1 MTDLKAG
8 FLCNDEN
15 MLDETDVALVG
26 ALFFDPRATFDALG
40 HVAGVSA
47 STASRRLR
55 RLAESRTIRVVGE
68 VSWHL
73 FSQTYPVH
81 AWISVSGREHSA
93 VARDIAQLPEAQHVA
108 TLYGREPV
116 FATLHGRND
125 IDTVRVIDQIHCIDG
140 VSAVYTLPV
149 LQWAVKASGWNPML
163 LSGEHLERAKE
174 VLPLDAPP
182 HLPQITATT
191 QPPCTETEVAAL
203 HALQRDGRLTATELS
218 GVIGTS
224 IPTAQR
230 LINRLIDDGWF
241 RPRVECNL
249 PAIGMGCKF
258 LVRIQS
264 NPQHTE
270 SVLREISPHPANRFV
285 TQIAGD
291 SDVFATGVCRNR
303 HELTTILNH
312 DFAAIHGLKATQ
324 TNIIARD
331 WKRYWTSI
339 DADGNLGQFSPPT
352 LWPGN

>member
-1 MTDLKAG
+1 MPELKPRV
-8 FLCNDEN
+8 LCNDEN
-15 MLDETDVALVG
+15 MLDETDVVLVG

-55 RLAESRTIRVVGE
+55 RLVESRTIRVVGE

-81 AWISVSGREHSA
+81 AWISVSGREYSA
-93 VARDIAQLPEAQHVA
+93 VAREVAQLPEAQHVA
-108 TLYGREPV
+108 SLYGREPV
-116 FATLHGRND
+116 FATLHGQND

-163 LSGEHLERAKE
+163 LEGEHLERAQAI
-174 VLPLDAPP
+174 LPLNGPP
-182 HLPQITATT
+182 HLPQITATSELPRT
-191 QPPCTETEVAAL
+191 KAEVMAL
-203 HALQRDGRLTATELS
+203 SALQQDGRLTATELS
-218 GVIGTS
+218 GVIGAS

-249 PAIGMGCKF
+249 AAIGMGCKF
-258 LVRIQS
+258 LVRVQS
-264 NPQHTE
+264 DPQHTE
-270 SVLREISPHPANRFV
+270 SVLCEFSPHPANRFV

-312 DFAAIHGLKATQ
+312 DFAAISGLKATQ

-339 DADGNLGQFSPPT
+339 DEDGNLGEFTPPA
-352 LWPGN
+352 LWPAS